1 MSIFVDFHVLQ
12 TVPPSCVNRD
22 DTGSPKTAVYGGATR
37 ARVSSQAWK
46 HAIRKEFIKLFSDD
60 KLASRTKHVVEMIE
74 KEMCKINPALED
86 ESHKDEIHAKALKA
100 FDEIGLKV
108 KKPKKDKPEEA
119 DALFFMSNMQAK
131 EIARIMLDENLKD
144 KERKEALVKA
154 MQGNQSVD
162 IALFGRMLASNPEL
176 NSDATSQ
183 VAHAISTHAVQN
195 EYDYFTAVDDLKSDD
210 NAGAGHLGT
219 VEFNSS
225 TLYRYA
231 NINITELAG
240 IIGKDCTP
248 ETVSNFAKAFI
259 CSMPTGKENTFAN
272 RTFPDAVYVT
282 IRKDQPMNLCG
293 AFEKPIPKSHDGY
306 VENSVKQLAEY
317 AGSVYENFGASPE
330 YAYCI
335 GNGMSSIAEK
345 LSMPELLSA
354 LEKSVSECLNEV

>member
-1 MSIFVDFHVLQ
+1 MSIFIDFHVLQ

-22 DTGSPKTAVYGGATR
+22 DTGSPKTAVYGGTTR

-46 HAIRKEFIKLFSDD
+46 HAVRKEFGKLFSDD

-74 KEMCKINPALED
+74 KEMCKINPALKD

-119 DALFFMSNMQAK
+119 DALFFMSNRQAK

-144 KERKEALVKA
+144 KDRKNALVTALKE
-154 MQGNQSVD
+154 NQSVD

-176 NSDATSQ
+176 NSDATAQ

-195 EYDYFTAVDDLKSDD
+195 EYDYFTAVDDCKTEENS
-210 NAGAGHLGT
+210 GAGHLGT

-231 NINITELAG
+231 NINITELAK
-240 IIGKDCTP
+240 IINKESVP
-248 ETVSNFAKAFI
+248 ETVSNFTKAFI

-272 RTFPDAVYVT
+272 RTLPDSVYITV
-282 IRKDQPMNLCG
+282 RKDQPVNLCG
-293 AFEKPIPKSHDGY
+293 AFEKPVPKSYNGY
-306 VENSVKQLAEY
+306 AEISGKKLAEY
-317 AGSVYENFGASPE
+317 AGKIYENYGSPE
-330 YAYCI
+330 TAYCI
-335 GNGMSSIAEK
+335 GDAISSIAEK

-354 LEKSVSECLNEV
+354 LEKSVSEFLNEG